1 MPTLSVRDRHSS
13 FPIKEATVDDKGRID
28 PETMEDRELLIE
40 LVFSIREF
48 GDFLQ
53 NLGDAIGKSPLGSM
67 MPGLK
72 L

>member
-1 MPTLSVRDRHSS
+1 
-13 FPIKEATVDDKGRID
+13 VDDKGRID